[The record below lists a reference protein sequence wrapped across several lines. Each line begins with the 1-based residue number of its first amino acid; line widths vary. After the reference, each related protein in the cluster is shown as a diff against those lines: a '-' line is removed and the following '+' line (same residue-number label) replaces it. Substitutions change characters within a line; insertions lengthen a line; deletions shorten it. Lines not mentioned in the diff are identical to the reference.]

1 MHFLNS
7 YDFLIA
13 VVVAFVEWFSFP
25 QFPFHSMEPIA
36 IRFRTEEDRSYDIR
50 RASTRHKSWS
60 SFLRNTSLTVTV
72 LNGSKRCLHFNG
84 FIEFR
89 SSALRGNNEIQLLS
103 SHLRIKKK
111 KHFIFSDYF
120 QRKGSFSLRSMSFF
134 DVTIVWVVELWSSHH
149 IAATIIIKFSI
160 FAIRPPPFLFQK
172 QSMHQF
178 YSFLFFL
185 HFFFIYFSTVALLL
199 HWLCDFCT
207 KNRNA
212 IFQWLIEVKW
222 KRSHAM

>member
-111 KHFIFSDYF
+111 NTLF
-120 QRKGSFSLRSMSFF
+120 L
-134 DVTIVWVVELWSSHH
+134 VTIFNGR
-149 IAATIIIKFSI
+149 AAS
-160 FAIRPPPFLFQK
+160 PFDQCLFL
-172 QSMHQF
+172 M
-178 YSFLFFL
+178 
-185 HFFFIYFSTVALLL
+185 
-199 HWLCDFCT
+199 
-207 KNRNA
+207 
-212 IFQWLIEVKW
+212 
-222 KRSHAM
+222 